1 MVLEVL
7 KQPRGAVKKVQLASL
22 QFEPVVLIEVQVF
35 FMNERNSIKI
45 PLQLF
50 KMTCWEDK
58 KDSVSS
64 RK

>member
-50 KMTCWEDK
+50 KMTC
-58 KDSVSS
+58 
-64 RK
+64 